1 MDWVVIASFLMATLL
16 LLITP
21 GPVMAMVGHNTLRH
35 GLTAGLLTV
44 LGVELGEVCLLGA
57 TFFGLVMSGKLVPDL
72 FRWLSLGG
80 AVYLLW
86 LAIGALRSRHAASR
100 ARVHAATP
108 RPLLAG
114 ITVAFG
120 NPTAI
125 LFYAAFFPQF
135 LDPARPISA
144 QVLQLGAIYLAV
156 SVVFDVASVLA
167 FANLWRPAGLRRFAG
182 VADLASAAVYTAIA
196 VGTAVS
202 FMNATG

>member
-1 MDWVVIASFLMATLL
+1 MDWYVIASFLLATLL

-35 GLTAGLLTV
+35 GLNAGLLTV

-57 TFFGLVMSGKLVPDL
+57 TFLGLVISSEVVPQL

-80 AVYLLW
+80 AIYLLW
-86 LAIGALRSRHAASR
+86 LAVGALRSRHAATR
-100 ARVHAATP
+100 ARVHAPMP
-108 RPLLAG
+108 RPFLAG
-114 ITVAFG
+114 ITVAFA

-135 LDPARPISA
+135 LDPARSISA

-156 SVVFDVASVLA
+156 SLVFDVVSVLA

-182 VADLASAAVYTAIA
+182 LADLASAAVYTAIA
-196 VGTAVS
+196 VATAVS
-202 FMNATG
+202 FMNAAG